1 MKAIYKA
8 GDIVLLGLH
17 GVAVHKVRSA
27 LTVLGILF
35 GVWSVIAMLAIN
47 AGASYESQMALREL
61 GSNNIIINS
70 VKPPSQEKASQS
82 SGGHHGALI
91 YGLTDTDVSRL
102 RENIPGLQQCVVVH
116 RAVKTATAGQRRITV
131 SVMSTEPHYVRVVR
145 TDMASGRFISAID
158 MLRRKPHCV
167 LTLSLADKLF
177 PLEDPLGKAVGLN
190 GEPFIVVGLIRQLPA
205 TLAGT
210 SQSAVLIP
218 LTTDRN
224 RFGEFSIEFS
234 QGSMTSEKVE
244 VSQVILQMADDEA
257 VLDAAAIAR
266 NLLRRF
272 RDTQDYD
279 VTVPLELIEQKRKQM
294 QLWNYMFV
302 SIASVSL
309 LVGGIGIMNI
319 MLASVTERTREI
331 GIRRALGAKR
341 RDIVTQFLV
350 ESVTLT
356 TIGGTLGILIG
367 LVVPWAIERLPMILT
382 GAPGFKTIVTASTL
396 IVPFVMAVVVGLVS
410 GIYPAMRAAKLDPI
424 VALRHE

>member
-1 MKAIYKA
+1 MKALHKV

-17 GVAVHKVRSA
+17 GVMVHKVRSA

-70 VKPPSQEKASQS
+70 VKPPEEDKASQG
-82 SGGHHGALI
+82 GGHFAAMT
-91 YGLTDTDVSRL
+91 YGLTDLDVRRL
-102 RENIPGLQQCVVVH
+102 RANIPGLANSVVVH
-116 RAVKTATAGQRRITV
+116 QTVKTATAGDRRITV
-131 SVMSTEPHYVRVVR
+131 SVISTEPHYVRVVQ
-145 TDMASGRFISAID
+145 TDLTAGRFISTYD
-158 MLRRKPHCV
+158 MLRYKPHAV
-167 LTLSLADKLF
+167 LTQGLADKLF
-177 PLEDPLGKAVGLN
+177 PLDDPLGKAVALN
-190 GEPFIVVGLIRQLPA
+190 GDPYIVVGIVRQLPA
-205 TLAGT
+205 TLAGA
-210 SQSAVLIP
+210 SQSDILIP
-218 LTTDRN
+218 LSTDRA
-224 RFGEFSIEFS
+224 RFGDLAIEFS
-234 QGSMTSEKVE
+234 QGSRKFEKVE
-244 VSQVILQMADDEA
+244 VSQLILQMANDDA
-257 VLDAAAIAR
+257 VLEGAMIAR

-272 RDTQDYD
+272 RESQDYD

-356 TIGGTLGILIG
+356 AIGGTLGIAIG
-367 LVVPWAIERLPMILT
+367 LLVPWVVQKML
-382 GAPGFKTIVTASTL
+382 GFLTIVTPSTL
-396 IVPFVMAVVVGLVS
+396 FLPFIMAVVVGLVS
-410 GIYPAMRAAKLDPI
+410 GLYPATRAAKLDPI

>member
-17 GVAVHKVRSA
+17 GVMVHKVRSA

-70 VKPPSQEKASQS
+70 VKPPTEQKASEGRS
-82 SGGHHGALI
+82 GHHGALI
-91 YGLTDTDVSRL
+91 YGLTDNDVRRL
-102 RENIPGLQQCVVVH
+102 RANIPGLQDSVVVH
-116 RAVKTATAGQRRITV
+116 RAAKTATANDRRINV
-131 SVMSTEPHYVRVVR
+131 AVISTEPNYPRVVQ
-145 TDMASGRFISAID
+145 TDITAGRFISSYD
-158 MLRRKPHCV
+158 MLRYQPHAV
-167 LTLSLADKLF
+167 LTQGLADKLF
-177 PLEDPLGKAVGLN
+177 PLADPLGKTVALDGD
-190 GEPFIVVGLIRQLPA
+190 PFIVIGIVRQLPA

-210 SQSAVLIP
+210 SQSAILIP
-218 LTTDRN
+218 ISTDRAQ
-224 RFGEFSIEFS
+224 FGEFNIEFS
-234 QGSMTSEKVE
+234 QGSITSEKVE
-244 VSQVILQMADDEA
+244 VSQLILQMANDDG
-257 VLDAAAIAR
+257 VLEGAAIAR

-272 RDTQDYD
+272 RESQDYD

-356 TIGGTLGILIG
+356 AIGGTLGIAIG
-367 LVVPWAIERLPMILT
+367 LLVPWVVQKML
-382 GAPGFKTIVTASTL
+382 GFLTIVTPSTL
-396 IVPFVMAVVVGLVS
+396 FLPFIMAVVVGLVS
-410 GIYPAMRAAKLDPI
+410 GLYPATRAAKLDPI